1 MHIRSKNS
9 RRGLAAVETALI
21 LPILFMVTM
30 AIVEGGN
37 GFYAWL
43 TVQKSAQIGAH
54 FAVTGR
60 GEDEGT
66 RLSQIIT
73 ATEAGARSLE
83 QDKLVVT
90 VRSWPD
96 LTAAGDGIENDPGA
110 PCQMVEVAVVYNYEP
125 FTPLI
130 SPLLPDS
137 IPLRGY
143 DRKVNE
149 PWKPC
154 D

>member
-1 MHIRSKNS
+1 MRTRNTDS
-9 RRGLAAVETALI
+9 RQGLAAVETALI
-21 LPILFMVTM
+21 LPILFILVM

-37 GFYAWL
+37 AFSAWL
-43 TVQKSAQIGAH
+43 TVQKAAQLGAR
-54 FAVTGR
+54 FAATGR
-60 GEDEGT
+60 GEDDGN
-66 RLSQIIT
+66 RLSQIIA
-73 ATEAGARSLE
+73 ATEAGVATLD
-83 QDKLVVT
+83 QDKVVIT
-90 VRSWPD
+90 IRSWPD
-96 LTAAGDGIENDPGA
+96 LNATGDGINNDAGA
-110 PCQMVEVAVVYNYEP
+110 PCTLAEVAVVYNYEP
-125 FTPLI
+125 FTPLV